1 MSFASKMSAGLLAAA
16 CLCSLS
22 AAEIFSIVDPAD
34 FVTPKRV
41 TLDGDSIIVKGSNFT
56 LNSAKTLTLDPAK
69 KYRIS
74 GEFRLK
80 EGTESGNLYLGF
92 TPFDANG
99 KQITSASVN
108 AVAKS
113 DTVVVKAAAEGDT
126 VIFVKDASK
135 WNMKTPFGFIAFNTK
150 PDHSDLPNYDY
161 VAVVSDGIKQNGDV
175 WEIPLKQ
182 PLTKSVAEG
191 TGVRQQTAGSSHI
204 YAAYNLNNGLTGEW
218 KVVSGVISGSTSEFG
233 IYKKEL
239 WHGTAS
245 VRILIAMLNGKK
257 GNVVEMKNLVVE
269 EVE

>member
-1 MSFASKMSAGLLAAA
+1 MSFATKMSAGLLAAA

-69 KYRIS
+69 KYKIS

-80 EGTESGNLYLGF
+80 EGTESGDLYIGF
-92 TPFDANG
+92 TPFDAEG
-99 KQITSASVN
+99 RQIRAVAVN
-108 AVAKS
+108 AQTKS
-113 DTVVVKAAAEGDT
+113 STVVVKAAAEGDT

-135 WNMKTPFGFIAFNTK
+135 WNMKTPHGYIAFNAK
-150 PDHSDLPNYDY
+150 PDYSDLPNND
-161 VAVVSDGIKQNGDV
+161 VAAVALDGIKQNGDV
-175 WEIPLKQ
+175 WEITLKAPLAKA
-182 PLTKSVAEG
+182 VAEG
-191 TGVRQQTAGSSHI
+191 TAVRQHIAGATHI
-204 YAAYNLNNGLTGEW
+204 YAAYQKKNGVTGEW
-218 KVVSGVISGSTSEFG
+218 TVLSGVIDGKVSEFG
-233 IYKKEL
+233 SYKKEL

-245 VRILIAMLNGKK
+245 VRLLICLLNGKRDT
-257 GNVVEMKNLVVE
+257 VVEMKNLVVE

>member
-92 TPFDANG
+92 TPFDAEG
-99 KQITSASVN
+99 RQITSVSVN
-108 AVAKS
+108 AKAKS
-113 DTVVVKAAAEGDT
+113 DTVLAKAAAEGDT
-126 VIFVKDASK
+126 VIYVKDASQ
-135 WNMKTPFGFIAFNTK
+135 WDMKNQYPRIALNTK
-150 PDHSDLPNYDY
+150 PDYSDLPNYDV
-161 VAVVSDGIKQNGDV
+161 VAVVPGSIKQNGDV
-175 WEIPLKQ
+175 WEITLKT
-182 PLTKSVAEG
+182 PLTKAVPEG
-191 TGVRQQTAGSSHI
+191 TAVRQHMAGASSI
-204 YAAYNLNNGLTGEW
+204 YVVYHRNLGSEW
-218 KVVSGVISGSTSEFG
+218 VSVSGEITGTAEIGVPA
-233 IYKKEL
+233 KKF

-245 VRILIAMLNGKK
+245 VRVLIAMLGGKNGD
-257 GNVVEMKNLVVE
+257 VVEMKNLVVE